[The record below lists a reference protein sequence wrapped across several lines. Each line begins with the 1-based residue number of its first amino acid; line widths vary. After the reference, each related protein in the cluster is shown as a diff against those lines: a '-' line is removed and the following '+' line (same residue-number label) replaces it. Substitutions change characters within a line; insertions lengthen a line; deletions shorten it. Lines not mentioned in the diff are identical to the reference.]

1 MMEELC
7 YHIIDIVQNSIS
19 ANSKNIKIKL
29 KESDK
34 GDLILIEIND
44 DGKGMDAETLKNVQD
59 PFYTTKSGKKVGLGI
74 PLLKETAIHCEGS
87 FKMESRVGKGTLVR
101 AIFKKSNID
110 VPPIGEV
117 KDTILTSIV
126 GNDPCDIDITY
137 ENDNGCFNISTKE
150 IKEQIGDL
158 HITHPDVMRFLKE
171 FIDKGISDL
180 QKYT

>member
-34 GDLILIEIND
+34 EDLILIEIKD
-44 DGKGMDAETLKNVQD
+44 DGKGMDAETLENVQD

-74 PLLKETAIHCEGS
+74 PILKETAIHCEGS
-87 FKMESRVGKGTLVR
+87 FKMESHIGKGTLVS

-126 GNDPCDIDITY
+126 GNDHCNIDITY
-137 ENDNGCFNISTKE
+137 ENDNGIFDISTKK

-158 HITHPDVMRFLKE
+158 HITHPYVIKFLKE
-171 FIDKGISDL
+171 FIDKENTNL
-180 QKYT
+180 R

>member
-34 GDLILIEIND
+34 EDLISIEIED
-44 DGKGMDAETLKNVQD
+44 DGKGMDAETLRKVQD
-59 PFYTTKSGKKVGLGI
+59 PFYTTKRGKKVGLGI
-74 PLLKETAIHCEGS
+74 PILKETAIHCEGS
-87 FKMESRVGKGTLVR
+87 FKMESHVGKGTLVS
-101 AIFKKSNID
+101 AIFKRSNID
-110 VPPIGEV
+110 VPPIGKI

-126 GNDPCDIDITY
+126 GNGHCNIDITY
-137 ENDNGCFNISTKE
+137 ENDNGIFNISTKK

-158 HITHPDVMRFLKE
+158 HITHPYVIKFLRE
-171 FIDKGISDL
+171 FIDKEITNL
-180 QKYT
+180 R

>member
-34 GDLILIEIND
+34 EDLILIEIKD
-44 DGKGMDAETLKNVQD
+44 DGKGMDAETLENVQD

-74 PLLKETAIHCEGS
+74 PILKETAIHCEGS
-87 FKMESRVGKGTLVR
+87 FKMESHIGKGTLVS

-126 GNDPCDIDITY
+126 GNDHCNIDITY
-137 ENDNGCFNISTKE
+137 ENDNGIFDISTKK

-158 HITHPDVMRFLKE
+158 HITHPNVIKFLKE
-171 FIDKGISDL
+171 FIDKEITNL
-180 QKYT
+180 R

>member
-19 ANSKNIKIKL
+19 ADSKNVRMKL

-34 GDLILIEIND
+34 EDIILIEVED
-44 DGKGMDAETLKNVQD
+44 DGKGMDAETLRNVQD

-74 PLLKETAIHCEGS
+74 PILKETAIHCEGS
-87 FKMESRVGKGTLVR
+87 FKMESRVEKGTLVR

-110 VPPIGEV
+110 VPPIGKI

-126 GNDPCDIDITY
+126 GNDSCNIDITY
-137 ENDNGCFNISTKE
+137 ENDNGIFNISTKK

-158 HITHPDVMRFLKE
+158 HINHPDVIKFLRE
-171 FIDKGISDL
+171 FIDKEITNL
-180 QKYT
+180 Q

>member
-34 GDLILIEIND
+34 EDLILIEIED
-44 DGKGMDAETLKNVQD
+44 DGKGMDAETLRKVQD
-59 PFYTTKSGKKVGLGI
+59 PFYTTKRGKKVGLGI
-74 PLLKETAIHCEGS
+74 PILKETAIHCEGS
-87 FKMESRVGKGTLVR
+87 FKMESHVGKGTLVS
-101 AIFKKSNID
+101 AIFKRSNID
-110 VPPIGEV
+110 VPPIGKI

-126 GNDPCDIDITY
+126 GNDHCNIDITY
-137 ENDNGCFNISTKE
+137 ENDNGIFNISTKK

-158 HITHPDVMRFLKE
+158 HITHPYVIKFLRE
-171 FIDKGISDL
+171 FIDKEITNL
-180 QKYT
+180 R

>member
-19 ANSKNIKIKL
+19 ANSKNIRIKL

-34 GDLILIEIND
+34 EDIILIEIED
-44 DGKGMDAETLKNVQD
+44 DGKGMDAKTLRNVQD

-74 PLLKETAIHCEGS
+74 PILKETAIHCEGS
-87 FKMESRVGKGTLVR
+87 FKMESCSGKGTCVS

-110 VPPIGEV
+110 VPPIGKI

-126 GNDPCDIDITY
+126 GNDSCNIDITY
-137 ENDNGCFNISTKE
+137 ENDNGSFNISTKR

-158 HITHPDVMRFLKE
+158 HITHPDVVKFLRE
-171 FIDKGISDL
+171 FIDKEITNLG
-180 QKYT
+180 